1 MRAARVPATAA
12 RPGASLTVSL
22 GAMIL
27 LALAAPAG
35 GLLAALGYPRAVQ
48 MLPMLGVQ
56 WLGALLVLRHL
67 FRRTRPTPAYLISP
81 RLRAV
86 DLTLVPLLLLGLAL
100 VGAAGG
106 AALGLRLPGGSAGA
120 LTAALTAALAAARP
134 AGALDYA
141 LLAVAALSTGFCLEL
156 IFRGLFLPV
165 LRQLVPAWLA
175 ALLSIACFSVLYL
188 PGWGLAGVL
197 TAAGWALPVTGYM
210 LWRRQVVPAM
220 LVHMLSLP
228 LVVLVLLPRLTG

>member
-100 VGAAGG
+100 LGAAGG
-106 AALGLRLPGGSAGA
+106 AALGLRLPGGSA
-120 LTAALTAALAAARP
+120 AALTAALAAARP
-134 AGALDYA
+134 AGALDHA
-141 LLAVAALSTGFCLEL
+141 LLAVAALSAGFCLEL